1 MARSSGPLS
10 TTSAHMIAIRLK
22 KTHRQIFGALLSLS
36 SAALLI
42 RVMGMVNQII
52 VTSRFGAG
60 ATMDAY
66 FVASSLPTLL
76 ASLSGSAIEASVI
89 PIYAR
94 VRTEGKEQASILVS
108 TLLNIFLLAAVL
120 VTIIMLIFR
129 RQFIFLSAP
138 ALDPF
143 RAGLAASLAPVI
155 FPSLILLLIIS
166 LLECILNTEG
176 QFGWPA
182 YAGMLVPLTTAVF
195 VLLLGKT
202 NGVVILC
209 VGTLVGL
216 CLQVC
221 AVFVRTRRAGLS
233 YHFTV
238 NLNNPALG
246 AILIAAWPVFLG
258 ALISQAS
265 PLVDQIFASYLSA
278 GSISALSYALK
289 LIGVPTGVI
298 FVAVGRAV
306 LPYLSRQASANDM
319 KAFKHTLR
327 LYLWMVGGGT
337 ILLTCFMLV
346 LAHPIVRILFQHGA
360 FTAEDTDRTAVTLV
374 GFVVGLTPMALGFI
388 TARAFSALGKTR
400 VLMGVTMF
408 SVVANAVF
416 DYIFARFWQS
426 AGIALSTSAVYFCT
440 MFILFFILQR
450 MIGDLKLLTPPQEVL
465 DLASRIGLE
474 EGYMRVVEWWNHGQ
488 GSLFGIPYRMRMQII
503 RLGMILAVFAVGIFG
518 LVQNTLYTVRAA
530 LGSLIVLALLRYR
543 YALLFIWVMLDVF
556 VGSTVQFFQNNN
568 IDTGLTVPTLLLLL
582 YFPVKQTFQR
592 VPALAFLLIYC
603 AWVVLGIGISPLGLN
618 AFMIGWLLL
627 LDCVGVAV
635 LAINV
640 LTTERR
646 LTLLIDAIHFVS
658 SLLALYGIYGYLTKQ
673 NGVIDIA
680 TGLFRSGSIFG
691 QVPPTFAFFL
701 SLVIPLAIYR
711 TFTLPGI
718 KRAAGLLVTSLLLVA
733 LALTFTR
740 ATFIS
745 VGVSI
750 LILILCLPSARM
762 KISMLG
768 GILAVAIVAVLVSS
782 LGDVPIFDR
791 FLNSDVSTLNGRT
804 YLWQAVID
812 HFDPTKILGNGS
824 GAASALLASLH
835 IGFGGGVIGAASH
848 NLFLETLYD
857 HGIIGLTL
865 FLLLLA
871 VLAVNLIS
879 GMLKASGRQRLLFA
893 TVLAIF
899 VSAVIEC
906 IDSNDIWNQ
915 SISIYFWIIM
925 VLPFALC
932 WSTAKQPPEPI
943 QEEGTWIDDDE
954 ATVPRIKA
962 MQKQESA
969 ETVAQGVRTRH
980 VVL

>member
-530 LGSLIVLALLRYR
+530 LGSLIVLALLRYH
-543 YALLFIWVMLDVF
+543 
-556 VGSTVQFFQNNN
+556 
-568 IDTGLTVPTLLLLL
+568 
-582 YFPVKQTFQR
+582 
-592 VPALAFLLIYC
+592 PALAALFPGEADVPACASSGLPVDLLRVGGTRHWDLSSR
-603 AWVVLGIGISPLGLN
+603 AERVHD
-618 AFMIGWLLL
+618 WL
-627 LDCVGVAV
+627 AA
-635 LAINV
+635 LAR
-640 LTTERR
+640 LRR
-646 LTLLIDAIHFVS
+646 CGSAGDQCTDDRAPP
-658 SLLALYGIYGYLTKQ
+658 
-673 NGVIDIA
+673 DIA
-680 TGLFRSGSIFG
+680 HRCDS
-691 QVPPTFAFFL
+691 
-701 SLVIPLAIYR
+701 
-711 TFTLPGI
+711 
-718 KRAAGLLVTSLLLVA
+718 
-733 LALTFTR
+733 
-740 ATFIS
+740 
-745 VGVSI
+745 
-750 LILILCLPSARM
+750 LCLIAPCSVWHLWLSDEAKWGDRHCNR
-762 KISMLG
+762 
-768 GILAVAIVAVLVSS
+768 S
-782 LGDVPIFDR
+782 LPQRLDLWTGTAHVR
-791 FLNSDVSTLNGRT
+791 FLPFPGHPACDLPYLHASRHQTCCWLAGHFPFAGSTCSDLHTSHVYQRWRQYS
-804 YLWQAVID
+804 YS
-812 HFDPTKILGNGS
+812 DPLP
-824 GAASALLASLH
+824 ALCSHEDQHARWH
-835 IGFGGGVIGAASH
+835 PGGG
-848 NLFLETLYD
+848 YCCRPR
-857 HGIIGLTL
+857 
-865 FLLLLA
+865 
-871 VLAVNLIS
+871 
-879 GMLKASGRQRLLFA
+879 LKPG
-893 TVLAIF
+893 
-899 VSAVIEC
+899 
-906 IDSNDIWNQ
+906 
-915 SISIYFWIIM
+915 
-925 VLPFALC
+925 
-932 WSTAKQPPEPI
+932 
-943 QEEGTWIDDDE
+943 
-954 ATVPRIKA
+954 
-962 MQKQESA
+962 
-969 ETVAQGVRTRH
+969 
-980 VVL
+980 